1 MTKILVVMLDKL
13 HVTLVANDKEF
24 WMNKKSMKYTLIL

>member
-1 MTKILVVMLDKL
+1 MTKSLVVILDKL

-24 WMNKKSMKYTLIL
+24 WMNKKSMNYILIL

>member
-1 MTKILVVMLDKL
+1 MTKVFIVVLDKK

-24 WMNKKSMKYTLIL
+24 WMNKKSMKYILIL